1 MSDSEKTFLQ
11 EHTKAKWNV
20 GLGTIL
26 TSWTFD
32 EKSCAYMAPLNTP
45 PEGNSVGIVTNKALY
60 NLNTDVFVGV
70 GTTSIS
76 NNIIENRWDEAAYQA
91 DNTKGWVTD

>member
-1 MSDSEKTFLQ
+1 
-11 EHTKAKWNV
+11 
-20 GLGTIL
+20 
-26 TSWTFD
+26 
-32 EKSCAYMAPLNTP
+32 MAPLNTP